1 MNTYDEEWWI
11 IFLLHFFWFDNI
23 FLCRWKLWGL
33 YRLGSFARE
42 AGDTCEGFTF
52 DHRCLL
58 VFSFRLVHLYGT
70 QTQSSECV
78 KVERRQPLPEVQ
90 GGVPSILA
98 DADGGDRRCLA
109 PLWPFPFSFSHIC
122 YDSSF
127 WRHFFCSRS
136 PCSKKRHWS
145 SCWYSGMLT
154 SCLAWLWGSTWSH
167 QKGASPSRVGSRGR
181 QRGGLS

>member
-1 MNTYDEEWWI
+1 M
-11 IFLLHFFWFDNI
+11 HF
-23 FLCRWKLWGL
+23 
-33 YRLGSFARE
+33 
-42 AGDTCEGFTF
+42 
-52 DHRCLL
+52 
-58 VFSFRLVHLYGT
+58 YGT

-78 KVERRQPLPEVQ
+78 KVERQPLPKVQ

-109 PLWPFPFSFSHIC
+109 PLWPFPILFFFLTYLLWFVILKA
-122 YDSSF
+122 
-127 WRHFFCSRS
+127 FFCSRS

-181 QRGGLS
+181 QRGVSANWTHIFLSITMTQTHTRTHRHTHTHCHFDYVLQFLIRRILFLFSFKSRSLY